1 MRHTFPSLSLPGA
14 AGLLALLLAVAAPDP
29 ALAGQCIYTGGDTDD
44 GPCMEF
50 KNHRDG
56 TLDLY
61 CLQGPT
67 EDSHKIALA
76 NGSAFRKAVS
86 RRVRSGVWGII
97 RYRWVANIGPPRP
110 LRQAVS
116 GDSRPPGTRRAGF
129 RPPPSRRSGPRGTGL
144 TG

>member
-1 MRHTFPSLSLPGA
+1 MRKTFSSLSLPGA
-14 AGLLALLLAVAAPDP
+14 AGLLALLLAAAAADP

-76 NGSAFRKAVS
+76 NGSAFTCK
-86 RRVRSGVWGII
+86 VRDETAD
-97 RYRWVANIGPPRP
+97 VARTTHDDTTKTHSYECGGG
-110 LRQAVS
+110 AET
-116 GDSRPPGTRRAGF
+116 DSA
-129 RPPPSRRSGPRGTGL
+129 GPRKQDVTLSEAGSWSVSCHSP
-144 TG
+144 